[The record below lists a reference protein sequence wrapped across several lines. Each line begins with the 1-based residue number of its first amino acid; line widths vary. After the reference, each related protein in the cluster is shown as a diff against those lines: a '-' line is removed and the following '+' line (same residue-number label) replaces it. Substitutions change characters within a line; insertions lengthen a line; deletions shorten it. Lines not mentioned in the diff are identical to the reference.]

1 MLMIR
6 NIFLYLDRTFVLQ
19 TSNLKSVWDMGL
31 HLFRETILGDQE
43 ILAKTI
49 NAVLSKINEE
59 RFTSFIV

>member
-1 MLMIR
+1 
-6 NIFLYLDRTFVLQ
+6 
-19 TSNLKSVWDMGL
+19 MGL